1 MQRFAASLWMRAADA
16 KNRRYRKAAAKQALS
31 NNQGC
36 RKAEIRPIEPDAGN
50 AAEGRFP
57 IFYSFRFPLQE
68 PTEYRKAWHPAQN
81 LATPQPMAISKS
93 RLRRHKAPKCQTASK
108 KIKTMNLISSKLPKI
123 QFITHSD
130 SRYTTAES
138 ALLALSCG
146 IRWIQFRLK
155 HASLEEA
162 RPEAIRVQE
171 LCRSYKALFVI
182 DDHVELAK
190 SLKADGVHLGK
201 TDMPIAEARKIL
213 GPDYLIGGTA
223 NTWEDMLKI
232 KAEGGD
238 YIGLGPYRF
247 TTTKENLSPIL
258 GIEGYRSLMDKARQN
273 QLDLPVYAIGG
284 LQPQDCKALMECG
297 VHGIAIS
304 SSILQAEDP
313 QAKTKEFT
321 QQVLY

>member
-1 MQRFAASLWMRAADA
+1 
-16 KNRRYRKAAAKQALS
+16 
-31 NNQGC
+31 
-36 RKAEIRPIEPDAGN
+36 
-50 AAEGRFP
+50 
-57 IFYSFRFPLQE
+57 
-68 PTEYRKAWHPAQN
+68 
-81 LATPQPMAISKS
+81 
-93 RLRRHKAPKCQTASK
+93 
-108 KIKTMNLISSKLPKI
+108 MNLISSKLPKI

-182 DDHVELAK
+182 DDHVELAR

-247 TTTKENLSPIL
+247 TTTKENLSPVL
-258 GIEGYRSLMDKARQN
+258 GIEGYCSLMEKARQN

-284 LQPQDCKALMECG
+284 LQPQDCKALMNCG

-304 SSILQAEDP
+304 SAILQAEDP
-313 QAKTKEFT
+313 QAKTKEFA
-321 QQVLY
+321 QQVLYY

>member
-1 MQRFAASLWMRAADA
+1 MPKSINPERPLQSKPYQITRGAERLRSDPLNLMRVMPPKGGFRFSTLSLSPYKDLPNPARLDSL
-16 KNRRYRKAAAKQALS
+16 R
-31 NNQGC
+31 
-36 RKAEIRPIEPDAGN
+36 EIRP
-50 AAEGRFP
+50 
-57 IFYSFRFPLQE
+57 
-68 PTEYRKAWHPAQN
+68 
-81 LATPQPMAISKS
+81 
-93 RLRRHKAPKCQTASK
+93 
-108 KIKTMNLISSKLPKI
+108 TMNLISSKLPKI

-162 RPEAIRVQE
+162 RPEAVRIQE

-182 DDHVELAK
+182 DDHVELARD
-190 SLKADGVHLGK
+190 LKADGVHLGK

-213 GPDYLIGGTA
+213 GPDYLVGGTA
-223 NTWEDMLKI
+223 NTWEDMLRI

-247 TTTKENLSPIL
+247 TTTKENLSPVL
-258 GIEGYRSLMDKARQN
+258 GIEGYRSLMEKARQN

-304 SSILQAEDP
+304 SAILRAEDP
-313 QAKTKEFT
+313 QAKTKEFA
-321 QQVLY
+321 QQVLYY